1 MCNTMKYALHP
12 KYASLFYR
20 TTFSLRKYFIV
31 QFILVQQT
39 NSFLYRRFICE
50 AHVKR
55 EMIFCQNEDKFG
67 LIVGEPKWPSQVLF
81 RQREIL
87 GKGEMKKVGRVSW
100 SWYSLVSFVNYFVEK
115 SELNKFMKAKFL
127 VASKSRSSSTLL
139 CFHFLRTKRNYKLHQ
154 RSVPQALLNFITRS
168 P

>member
-1 MCNTMKYALHP
+1 MRAKLYWIKYFIWKLSWKSYLSFFLLWKALLKYSKEYKARKYVQHNEVCFAP
-12 KYASLFYR
+12 QYASLFYR

-39 NSFLYRRFICE
+39 NSFLHRRFICE

-67 LIVGEPKWPSQVLF
+67 LIVGERKWPSQVLF

-87 GKGEMKKVGRVSW
+87 GKGEMKNGGSSK
-100 SWYSLVSFVNYFVEK
+100 LV
-115 SELNKFMKAKFL
+115 L
-127 VASKSRSSSTLL
+127 VFSCLF
-139 CFHFLRTKRNYKLHQ
+139 C
-154 RSVPQALLNFITRS
+154 
-168 P
+168 